1 MNMKKVII
9 HNQNNKNIAPVQV
22 DYCQSFFCRL
32 RGLTFRRSI
41 PSDQGLLLV
50 QSKDS
55 KLDASIHMMFVWT
68 DLAVVWINENYKVVD
83 KIMARS
89 WHLAYFPQQ
98 PARYILEMNP
108 SRFNDFQIGDTVKF
122 DETHMD

>member
-1 MNMKKVII
+1 MKKVLI
-9 HNQNNKNIAPVQV
+9 HNQNNKDMTPVQAN
-22 DYCQSFFCRL
+22 YCQSFLCRL
-32 RGLTFRRSI
+32 RGLTFRRTL
-41 PSDQGLLLV
+41 PSNQGLLLV
-50 QSKDS
+50 QSKES

-68 DLAVVWINENYKVVD
+68 DLAVVWIDNYYQVVD

-108 SRFNDFQIGDTVKF
+108 SRLDDFQIGDKVKF
-122 DETHMD
+122 DEARMD